1 MCLAQSLA
9 HSGPHI
15 LPKLLIMNKLMKGKM
30 RWEEEGQEW
39 VTEDGRVRGNAEW
52 RVNKLS
58 EI

>member
-1 MCLAQSLA
+1 
-9 HSGPHI
+9 
-15 LPKLLIMNKLMKGKM
+15 MKGKM